1 LTKIKFKTRIDRES
15 PTAIQLVR
23 LNPSFLETHSIVT
36 HSIVEEKEVKKRR
49 QDNPEASTPSIGT
62 DAMTRNPPQP
72 RKPTSLFFEVGN
84 TNPKNHGR
92 GSNGEWSVF
101 VDVVSGNPELIAAVK
116 FEVPG
121 QQDGSTTTKLR
132 SVACPIT
139 VQLPGEH
146 GEVPAKR
153 FAVKVPG
160 GKAASQCPIKIKIVG
175 GGGTGRKFKHKLQAA
190 SSKGRPPNE
199 TRSRPFLFQE
209 YRSLRP
215 KRFNPMPA
223 IQFGIE
229 LELSCKQSTPREN
242 VASNIAAR
250 AGVPAKAVIG
260 RDKSPYDGW
269 KLEDDN
275 SIACSLGS
283 PDCSKFE
290 LVSPILCGGPGAQ
303 ECRRVLTAVQE
314 ISSIQVNKSMG
325 FHVHVSVEHLPLGSL
340 KNICQNHIKYES
352 VIDTFMAHS
361 RRQSNSQYAQSNQ
374 SVVPGNTHGEKHQA
388 IARCKSIAELVNV
401 MNPVGSRY
409 YKLNLRHLVTG
420 RQPTMEFRQHS
431 ATCKYEKIMAW
442 VRFCLTLVH
451 QSIHQ
456 PRPSALKG
464 SAAFSLK
471 EQFELLFEQV
481 IQDRKLQEYYSKRR
495 LELEEAHEKGAAKPA
510 PCKCQ
515 NHATPQDNI
524 WLTKAGVTVATAPLC
539 QCRHG

>member
-1 LTKIKFKTRIDRES
+1 MTK
-15 PTAIQLVR
+15 
-23 LNPSFLETHSIVT
+23 
-36 HSIVEEKEVKKRR
+36 
-49 QDNPEASTPSIGT
+49 
-62 DAMTRNPPQP
+62 NPPQP
-72 RKPTSLFFEVGN
+72 RKPTSLFLEVGN
-84 TNPKNHGR
+84 TNPTNHGR

-121 QQDGSTTTKLR
+121 LEDGSTTTKTR
-132 SVACPIT
+132 SVACPVT
-139 VQLPGEH
+139 VQLPGEQ
-146 GEVPAKR
+146 GEVRAKR

-160 GKAASQCPIKIKIVG
+160 GKATSQCPIKIKIVG

-190 SSKGRPPNE
+190 SSNGRRPTE

-215 KRFNPMPA
+215 KRFNPMPV
-223 IQFGIE
+223 IRFGIE
-229 LELSCKQSTPREN
+229 LELSCKQSTPRDN
-242 VASNIAAR
+242 VARHIATR
-250 AGVPAKAVIG
+250 AGVSAKAVIG

-275 SIACSLGS
+275 SIACSRDS

-290 LVSPILCGGPGAQ
+290 LVSPILCGGSGAH
-303 ECRRVLTAVQE
+303 ECRQVLTAVQE

-325 FHVHVSVEHLPLGSL
+325 FHVHVNVKHLPLGSL
-340 KNICQNHIKYES
+340 KNICQNYIKYES
-352 VIDTFMAHS
+352 VIDTFMAPS
-361 RRQSNSQYAQSNQ
+361 RRKSESQFCQSNQ
-374 SVVPGNTHGEKHQA
+374 SVVRGNTNSEKHQA
-388 IARCKSIAELVNV
+388 IARCKSIAELAGV
-401 MNPVGSRY
+401 MNPGSSRY
-409 YKLNLRHLVTG
+409 HKLNLQNLVTG
-420 RQPTMEFRQHS
+420 RQTTLEFRQHS
-431 ATCKYEKIMAW
+431 ATSNYEKIMAW

-495 LELEEAHEKGAAKPA
+495 MELEGAHEKVAAALEKP
-510 PCKCQ
+510 PLCKCQ
-515 NHATPQDNI
+515 NHATTQDNI
-524 WLTKAGVTVATAPLC
+524 IWLIKAGVTVATAPLC